1 MTESTFRRHIKQLVL
16 AGVAAGVMTAAAT
29 AGVSATPS
37 FADWFRYGEEARED
51 WAFTA
56 FPGDGNRLTITPV
69 GASQS
74 DSPHKLLVLYP
85 KPSSAYDVCMTKI
98 LSVFADKNIDAEL
111 TVINFSGDKAKG
123 QAALSLARSED
134 YDLIFSMGSR
144 STAFLHEAFLGGD
157 VPVVSVCS
165 KDPVILGQ
173 MADYEPG
180 SGSTG

>member
-69 GASQS
+69 GASPS
-74 DSPHKLLVLYP
+74 DSPHKLLVL
-85 KPSSAYDVCMTKI
+85 
-98 LSVFADKNIDAEL
+98 
-111 TVINFSGDKAKG
+111 
-123 QAALSLARSED
+123 R
-134 YDLIFSMGSR
+134 R
-144 STAFLHEAFLGGD
+144 LHD
-157 VPVVSVCS
+157 Q
-165 KDPVILGQ
+165 DPERVRR
-173 MADYEPG
+173 
-180 SGSTG
+180 